1 VVTSWKRKLL
11 IKKRFA
17 STGSWMLEGIAVKPL
32 KKLVDE
38 RGSFTEIFR
47 ADWRDLIGEDCIV
60 QANLSITYPNIVRA
74 WHRHERGQVD
84 YMIAVRGSLK
94 ICAYDDE
101 SGELDE
107 IISTAENLQVVRIPG
122 KYWHGFKAL
131 GVEPAILIY
140 FTNRLYDYNNPDE
153 IRRPWNDQAVIPK
166 VINGR
171 RDDPRCNKPWDW
183 FAPPHR

>member
-1 VVTSWKRKLL
+1 
-11 IKKRFA
+11 
-17 STGSWMLEGIAVKPL
+17 MLEGIAVKPL
-32 KKLVDE
+32 KRLVDE

-47 ADWRDLIGEDCIV
+47 TDWRDLIGEDCIV

-84 YMIAVRGSLK
+84 YMVVVRGSLK

-107 IISTAENLQVVRIPG
+107 IISTAENLQIVRIPG

-140 FTNRLYDYNNPDE
+140 FTSRLYDYNKPDE